1 MIYLLFWIKLIKKN
15 LKRNCDVSMTE
26 KKIVIIGAGVSGLLC
41 GKRLTEAGHSVLI
54 LDKGRNIGGRL
65 STRRIDGAVF
75 HHGASSL
82 PDFYRHKELPE
93 FGLEI
98 FERAEKEKI
107 IQRKGNLFEPINS
120 VADFVNYCGTNLSIR
135 KSCEAISLN
144 LQNKTIGVH
153 CRGSVHENIP
163 YDLLILSIPPNQ
175 AKTLIN
181 KQINKFNGLLKG
193 VHMRSSAT
201 ALFSFDLNP
210 ETIKDKH
217 FSNDKVHI
225 HVENNRFKCKQ
236 PLFCL
241 TVHTKEP
248 FARKVVKTNKNEI
261 KEILLKE
268 LSDAIPFSLPKPTY
282 EAGHRWLYG
291 FTEQS
296 LRKSYLFYNEEN
308 VGICGDWCLGGTILD
323 AASSGIKLAELIL
336 TR

>member
-1 MIYLLFWIKLIKKN
+1 
-15 LKRNCDVSMTE
+15 MTE
-26 KKIVIIGAGVSGLLC
+26 KKTVIIGAGISGLLC
-41 GKRLTEAGHSVLI
+41 GKRLIEAGHSVLI

-65 STRRIDGAVF
+65 STRRTDGAVF

-82 PDFYRHKELPE
+82 PDFYSHKELPE

-98 FERAEKEKI
+98 FKRAEKEKI

-120 VADFVNYCGTNLSIR
+120 VADFVNYCGANLNIQE
-135 KSCEAISLN
+135 SCEAISLN
-144 LQNKTIGVH
+144 LHNKTIGIQ
-153 CRGSVHENIP
+153 CRGRVYENTR
-163 YDLLILSIPPNQ
+163 YDILILSIPPYQ

-181 KQINKFNGLLKG
+181 KQINEFDGLLES
-193 VHMRSSAT
+193 VQMRSSAA

-210 ETIKDKH
+210 KPIKDTH
-217 FSNDKVHI
+217 FSNEKIHI
-225 HVENNRFKCKQ
+225 YVENNRFKCKQ
-236 PLFCL
+236 QLFCL

-291 FTEQS
+291 FTERS
-296 LRKSYLFYNEEN
+296 LGKSFLFYNEEN

-323 AASSGIKLAELIL
+323 AASSGIKLAEHIL